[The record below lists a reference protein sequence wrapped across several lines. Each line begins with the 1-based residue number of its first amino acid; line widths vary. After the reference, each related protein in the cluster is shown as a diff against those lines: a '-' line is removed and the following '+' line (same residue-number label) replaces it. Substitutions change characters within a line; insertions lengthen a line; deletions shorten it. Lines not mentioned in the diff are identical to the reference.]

1 METPLLGWSRLPVN
15 SVVFP
20 HELVINRQLLLL
32 LRHSQAVCP
41 TSSQQPF
48 MFCICICVYIVFVFV
63 YLCGWKY
70 VEMFCGGDIK
80 WMWNSECSHCFTET
94 SPPLPSEIWKP
105 WAPPC
110 PVKPF
115 WLNVKNCPKMMIH
128 SAAKGHRNFLCPY
141 FKWLWVCSAINS
153 YQSVCLA
160 KCAMLYFLQKYIII
174 WNAKLLQTGTV
185 SINKESSP
193 SHARS
198 TLVYLGLPWS
208 TYARSI
214 FFYLGLHINWS
225 SCARKKRVFPA

>member
-1 METPLLGWSRLPVN
+1 MGQNGAYMPFLHRFCWSSLCIYMWME
-15 SVVFP
+15 
-20 HELVINRQLLLL
+20 
-32 LRHSQAVCP
+32 
-41 TSSQQPF
+41 
-48 MFCICICVYIVFVFV
+48 ICRNVLWWWY
-63 YLCGWKY
+63 
-70 VEMFCGGDIK
+70 IK
-80 WMWNSECSHCFTET
+80 WMWNYFTET

-160 KCAMLYFLQKYIII
+160 ECAMLYFLQKYITI

-198 TLVYLGLPWS
+198 TLVYLGLYWS

-214 FFYLGLHINWS
+214 FVYLGLHINWS
-225 SCARKKRVFPA
+225 TCAKKKKVPPPCLVLPSSSVGKSDRSEKGSDAKGWIVVLVE